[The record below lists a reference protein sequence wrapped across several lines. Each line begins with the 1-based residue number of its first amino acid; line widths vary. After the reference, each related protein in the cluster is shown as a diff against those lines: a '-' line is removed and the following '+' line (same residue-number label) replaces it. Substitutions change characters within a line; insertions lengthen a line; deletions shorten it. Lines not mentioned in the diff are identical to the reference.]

1 MTTSKTRILIAALL
15 LALVASIVPMG
26 AAPMASSGD
35 VLFNGGFENGFVA
48 NAGCGG
54 MVGAGW
60 GCFNNGGT
68 AAYGYYDDMWPR
80 TVYAGSHS
88 QLIEINTKQMG
99 GDGNRT
105 AGIYQTVHVMPGT
118 PYELSLK
125 GMIRAAEQNTDDP
138 WRYRVYVGF
147 DYSGAANWQ
156 AVSDWRELPWDTYYN
171 RTDPG
176 SFSSYSTKVT
186 PSGQA
191 LTVFIRAERKWGT
204 WYEET
209 DFNFDS
215 ISLFGPGQ
223 PMPKPVHPIEPAPG
237 QPSAGYFPP
246 PAQPG
251 DAGATPAQPVAPQP
265 VQPVEPAP
273 GQPSAGYF
281 PPPAQPGDAGAGSA
295 TVTPPAAVV
304 CSGPNLVLNGGFE
317 NGFAPNGVAFSWTGF
332 TSGGPANYGFY
343 DEMWPPV
350 VSQGSHGQLIEINT
364 KNLPDGTAPDRFA
377 GIAQRLWLQPG
388 ATYEISFD
396 AQMREQ
402 PVAGDE
408 DAYRYLVEWGYSTSG
423 ATDPSKMAYRQMVP
437 LTTIYPRTEPGPM
450 QSYSTRFTAPAGQ
463 ATLAIWGLKK
473 WATLN
478 RELDV
483 NLDNVSL
490 RLCGGGMVPP
500 VHPPVKP
507 PHPPVAGCI
516 WYVVKPGD
524 SLGMIAAKYH
534 TTVQAIAARNHIAN
548 PNYIYVGQKL
558 CIPTAVAVQPKP
570 VPYAQQ
576 VKPAGGYYAP
586 PAQPGD
592 AAVIPTT
599 PTDGGYYAPPAQ
611 PGDAA
616 EAAVGAVASQAS
628 EAVEVA
634 AAPVTTPSM
643 HRVQRGDTLSGIAA
657 ENGTTVAELMKV
669 NNIQNANHIY
679 AGQTIRMP

>member
-1 MTTSKTRILIAALL
+1 MMMKATKARILIAALL

-68 AAYGYYDDMWPR
+68 AAYGYYDDMWTR

-99 GDGNRT
+99 GDGNRN
-105 AGIYQTVHVMPGT
+105 AGIYQTVRVYPGAA
-118 PYELSLK
+118 YELSLK
-125 GMIRAAEQNTDDP
+125 GMIRADEKNTDDP

-147 DYSGAANWQ
+147 DYNGGANWQ
-156 AVSDWRELPWDTYYN
+156 AVNDWRELPWDTYYS

-176 SFSSYSTKVT
+176 SFSNYSTKVT

-191 LTVFIRAERKWGT
+191 LTVFIRTERKWGT

-209 DFNFDS
+209 DFNLDN
-215 ISLFGPGQ
+215 ISLFGLGHS
-223 PMPKPVHPIEPAPG
+223 MPKPMPDPHGKMMPAPTQG
-237 QPSAGYFPP
+237 EGYYAP

-251 DAGATPAQPVAPQP
+251 DAGTAP
-265 VQPVEPAP
+265 VQPSE
-273 GQPSAGYF
+273 GYYA
-281 PPPAQPGDAGAGSA
+281 PPAQPGDADMAPVQPATPTRIAGSYFGTA
-295 TVTPPAAVV
+295 VTPTPATV
-304 CSGPNLVLNGGFE
+304 CSGPSLLVNGGFE
-317 NGFAPNGVAFSWTGF
+317 NGFASNGVAFYWTGF

-350 VSQGSHGQLIEINT
+350 VSQGTHGQLIEINT

-377 GIAQRLWLQPG
+377 GIAQRVWLQPG

-396 AQMREQ
+396 AQMREE

-423 ATDPSKMAYRQMVP
+423 ATDPSKMTYRQMVP
-437 LTTIYPRTEPGPM
+437 LKTIYPRTAPGAM
-450 QSYSTRFTAPAGQ
+450 QPYSERFTVPGGHT
-463 ATLAIWGLKK
+463 TLAIWGLKK

-490 RLCGGGMVPP
+490 RLCRGGV
-500 VHPPVKP
+500 VLS
-507 PHPPVAGCI
+507 AG
-516 WYVVKPGD
+516 
-524 SLGMIAAKYH
+524 
-534 TTVQAIAARNHIAN
+534 
-548 PNYIYVGQKL
+548 
-558 CIPTAVAVQPKP
+558 
-570 VPYAQQ
+570 
-576 VKPAGGYYAP
+576 
-586 PAQPGD
+586 
-592 AAVIPTT
+592 
-599 PTDGGYYAPPAQ
+599 
-611 PGDAA
+611 
-616 EAAVGAVASQAS
+616 AS
-628 EAVEVA
+628 
-634 AAPVTTPSM
+634 
-643 HRVQRGDTLSGIAA
+643 
-657 ENGTTVAELMKV
+657 
-669 NNIQNANHIY
+669 
-679 AGQTIRMP
+679 AGQATAPARGWLHLVRGQAGR